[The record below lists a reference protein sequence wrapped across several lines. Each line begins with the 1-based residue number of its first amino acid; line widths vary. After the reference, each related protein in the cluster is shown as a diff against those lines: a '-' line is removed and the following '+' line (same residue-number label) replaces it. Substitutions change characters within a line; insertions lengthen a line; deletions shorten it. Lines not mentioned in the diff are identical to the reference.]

1 MPPRKS
7 NISAVSATGDEGSS
21 LQAGKESTGI
31 NIEDLSLPRT
41 VVGRLAKGVLPA
53 NTQIQKDAITA
64 ITKAST
70 LFVNYLSH
78 NSHAHTLRTTRRTI
92 YPADVFMGLRDSEF
106 DFMLPRLEA
115 ELDKFNT
122 VQTSKRNEYRKK
134 VKEGTMGNTARHKG
148 TGDAAAAADTQMGGL
163 DDGEPAAKRAKME
176 EGVAG
181 GHQLRLDGMED
192 EDGDDKLEEEEE
204 EEEEEGGVMI
214 GEHAPEGEEEADDE
228 EDEEEEGGEDEE
240 EEEARE
246 VASDDGDTLAEESD

>member
-7 NISAVSATGDEGSS
+7 NVSAVSATGDEGSS
-21 LQAGKESTGI
+21 SFQAGKESTGST

-53 NTQIQKDAITA
+53 NTIIQKDAIMA

-115 ELDKFNT
+115 ELDRYNS

-134 VKEGTMGNTARHKG
+134 VKEGTMGNTSHRKS
-148 TGDAAAAADTQMGGL
+148 TGDAPADAQMTGV

-176 EGVAG
+176 EGVAADHHLG
-181 GHQLRLDGMED
+181 QDGMKEEEGD
-192 EDGDDKLEEEEE
+192 ETVEEEEVGE
-204 EEEEEGGVMI
+204 EAGDDAG
-214 GEHAPEGEEEADDE
+214 EGEEDE
-228 EDEEEEGGEDEE
+228 EGDEDEEEGGEDEDE
-240 EEEARE
+240 DESRE
-246 VASDDGDTLAEESD
+246 VGEDDDDTLAEESD

>member
-7 NISAVSATGDEGSS
+7 NVSAVSATGDEGSS
-21 LQAGKESTGI
+21 LQTGKESTGST

-53 NTQIQKDAITA
+53 NTIIQKDAIMA

-115 ELDKFNT
+115 ELDKYNS

-134 VKEGTMGNTARHKG
+134 VKEGTMGNPSRRKS
-148 TGDAAAAADTQMGGL
+148 TGDAATTDAQMSGVE
-163 DDGEPAAKRAKME
+163 DEEPTAKRAKME
-176 EGVAG
+176 EGVAR
-181 GHQLRLDGMED
+181 GHRLGLDGMEE
-192 EDGDDKLEEEEE
+192 EDGDETVEEEE
-204 EEEEEGGVMI
+204 V
-214 GEHAPEGEEEADDE
+214 GEEAGDDAGEGE
-228 EDEEEEGGEDEE
+228 EDEEGDEDEE
-240 EEEARE
+240 EGAEDEEEDESRE
-246 VASDDGDTLAEESD
+246 VGEDDDDTLAEESD

>member
-7 NISAVSATGDEGSS
+7 NVSAVSATGDEGSS
-21 LQAGKESTGI
+21 LQAGKESTGST

-53 NTQIQKDAITA
+53 NTIIQKDAIMA

-115 ELDKFNT
+115 ELDRYNS

-134 VKEGTMGNTARHKG
+134 VKEGTMGNTSHRKS
-148 TGDAAAAADTQMGGL
+148 TGDAPADAQMTGV

-176 EGVAG
+176 EGVAA
-181 GHQLRLDGMED
+181 GHHLRQDGM
-192 EDGDDKLEEEEE
+192 
-204 EEEEEGGVMI
+204 EEEEGDETVEEEEV
-214 GEHAPEGEEEADDE
+214 GEEAGDDAGEGEEDE
-228 EDEEEEGGEDEE
+228 EGDEDEEEGGEDEDE
-240 EEEARE
+240 DESRE
-246 VASDDGDTLAEESD
+246 VGEDDDDTLAEESD

>member
-7 NISAVSATGDEGSS
+7 NVSAVSATGDEGSS

-31 NIEDLSLPRT
+31 NVEDLSLPRT

-115 ELDKFNT
+115 ELDKYNS
-122 VQTSKRNEYRKK
+122 VQTTKRNEYRKK
-134 VKEGTMGNTARHKG
+134 VKEGTMGNNTRSKS
-148 TGDAAAAADTQMGGL
+148 TGDAAAVADVPMGGVG
-163 DDGEPAAKRAKME
+163 DEEPAAKRAKME

-181 GHQLRLDGMED
+181 SHQLGLDGMEE
-192 EDGDDKLEEEEE
+192 EDGDDTV
-204 EEEEEGGVMI
+204 EEEEGGVML
-214 GEHAPEGEEEADDE
+214 GEDAGEGEEEDDDDEGEEEGRE
-228 EDEEEEGGEDEE
+228 EDEEED
-240 EEEARE
+240 ARE
-246 VASDDGDTLAEESD
+246 VASDDDDTLAEESD